1 MGFRVA
7 RRMFPL
13 KVEALVR
20 ATGRH
25 QAVAWPGTSRREA
38 TGLRDTVAVRDS
50 SPEAT
55 VKLLG
60 LVAIVEPP
68 TEVHSRQCRQREAT
82 VKLLVVVAMVE
93 HHTVVRSRQDP
104 HPEVTGKA
112 VATEDPRALGTAE
125 LQAMAEALEQR
136 AEH

>member
-38 TGLRDTVAVRDS
+38 TGLRDTAAARDS
-50 SPEAT
+50 RPEAT

-60 LVAIVEPP
+60 LVAMVEPP
-68 TEVHSRQCRQREAT
+68 TEVHSRQWSHREAT
-82 VKLLVVVAMVE
+82 VKQVVVVAMVE
-93 HHTVVRSRQDP
+93 HHTLVHSRQDP

-112 VATEDPRALGTAE
+112 EATEDPRALGTAE
-125 LQAMAEALEQR
+125 LQAMAEELEQR
-136 AEH
+136 VEH